1 MKVSKYNIVERHNDL
16 ILLFNSYSGKLLCLK
31 WDKAIYDALCG
42 KISIDSLNEIV
53 INKLYEF
60 DFFIDDG
67 IDEDKLVE
75 LKKFDFIYNSALK
88 LEIIPT
94 LLCNFQCAYCY
105 EEHNGT
111 IINETIINSIKLFVS
126 KYIGNYSS
134 VEIFWF
140 GGEPLLARDAII
152 NINSYVKEIAAR
164 CNKKFFSSITT
175 NGYLLNSKT
184 FDELCKAGVKSYN
197 ITFDGAKKF
206 HDEIRFTQN
215 GEGSYDKIIDN
226 LKQISKKAGF
236 YKITLRC
243 NITKSSIVSINEFIT
258 EINELFAYDERFKVY
273 FRPVGDWGGQTV
285 KSMKDELLN
294 GNYEIYDT
302 LFTSTIQKSIINFDY
317 QFLWSGDNNLCEAN
331 QRNYF
336 VINYNGDILKCTKH
350 LNNNLN
356 IIGKIAENGN
366 LIIDKFKMANWI
378 LPQTQKHST
387 CLQCKSYANCFS
399 LQCAIDCH
407 NTCECSELFLKQQL
421 KLQYLYNRKDFIEI

>member
-1 MKVSKYNIVERHNDL
+1 M
-16 ILLFNSYSGKLLCLK
+16 SGLWTSPRTRK
-31 WDKAIYDALCG
+31 CG
-42 KISIDSLNEIV
+42 KWNRSICRVPNVKPPKYRRGRRKSMLLPIHIYFLSLSG
-53 INKLYEF
+53 L
-60 DFFIDDG
+60 
-67 IDEDKLVE
+67 
-75 LKKFDFIYNSALK
+75 
-88 LEIIPT
+88 T
-94 LLCNFQCAYCY
+94 
-105 EEHNGT
+105 H
-111 IINETIINSIKLFVS
+111 
-126 KYIGNYSS
+126 
-134 VEIFWF
+134 
-140 GGEPLLARDAII
+140 
-152 NINSYVKEIAAR
+152 
-164 CNKKFFSSITT
+164 
-175 NGYLLNSKT
+175 
-184 FDELCKAGVKSYN
+184 
-197 ITFDGAKKF
+197 
-206 HDEIRFTQN
+206 
-215 GEGSYDKIIDN
+215 N

-243 NITKSSIVSINEFIT
+243 NITKSSIISINEFIT

-273 FRPVGDWGGQTV
+273 FRPVGDWGGKTV

-317 QFLWSGDNNLCEAN
+317 QFLWSGNNNLCEAN

-399 LQCAIDCH
+399 LQCPIDCH